1 MLLGGFDDD
10 DDDSDA
16 GDAAGGR
23 WLHSSRAA
31 ARLVAAA
38 AVDGR
43 GGAAAAA
50 AVEAKA
56 RADFARLVPPS
67 RWTRWDSRG
76 AARRRR
82 KASPPPEVAVAA
94 EAPPRATLLLSSGEM
109 VDLFDSHAAL
119 LAAENGGGAAAR
131 HALEA
136 ALSPGA
142 EFLVCPG
149 SEAATPTVTIRGA
162 DDIIAHFRRHQFPLS
177 RKALRTI
184 QPAELWLDGRTAVT
198 FGRAALDGGVAPEQL
213 QDVVSWGDDGRV
225 CRWVRVRGAP
235 LTHRQWV
242 GHCARG
248 DGAAVTPLLHPD
260 ILVRTAE
267 GTLLLGAAE
276 ALREIVGDGASSGD
290 GRALLPRMK
299 GKVLRIGRTQE
310 LDRSAWPCDGHA
322 PRVGNA
328 PPRATQTVIL
338 GEWRAAGAKWYS
350 GRPFALRERIEWATS
365 SGRLCIVR
373 LEHEVLPD
381 GHPQAA
387 PVWARWREKEQAA
400 LDAARAAL
408 KAKDS
413 YSNKESWDAKP
424 AKPVARSRK
433 GLKVSGS

>member
-1 MLLGGFDDD
+1 M
-10 DDDSDA
+10 
-16 GDAAGGR
+16 
-23 WLHSSRAA
+23 
-31 ARLVAAA
+31 
-38 AVDGR
+38 
-43 GGAAAAA
+43 
-50 AVEAKA
+50 
-56 RADFARLVPPS
+56 
-67 RWTRWDSRG
+67 
-76 AARRRR
+76 
-82 KASPPPEVAVAA
+82 AA
-94 EAPPRATLLLSSGEM
+94 EAPPRATLLLSSGET
-109 VDLFDSHAAL
+109 VDLFDAHAAL

-136 ALSPGA
+136 ALSPAA

-149 SEAATPTVTIRGA
+149 SEAATPTLTLRGA

-198 FGRAALDGGVAPEQL
+198 FGRAALDGGVAFEQL

-242 GHCARG
+242 GMCARG
-248 DGAAVTPLLHPD
+248 DGAAVTPLLPPRH
-260 ILVRTAE
+260 LVRTAE

-322 PRVGNA
+322 PRVGA

-350 GRPFALRERIEWATS
+350 AARLRCASGS
-365 SGRLCIVR
+365 SGR
-373 LEHEVLPD
+373 
-381 GHPQAA
+381 
-387 PVWARWREKEQAA
+387 
-400 LDAARAAL
+400 RAA
-408 KAKDS
+408 
-413 YSNKESWDAKP
+413 
-424 AKPVARSRK
+424 VASASSGSSTRCCPTATCRRRPCGRAGARRSRRRSTRRAPPSRRRTRTRTRTR
-433 GLKVSGS
+433 GTPSLRSRSRGRERG